1 MRHGGS
7 ILAKALEAQG
17 VDTVYCVP
25 GESYLAA
32 LDGLYDSN
40 RIKTIVCRQEGGAAM
55 MAEAHGKLTGRPGVC
70 FVTRGPG
77 ATNSSI
83 GVHIAHQDSTP
94 MVMFVGLPAREHF
107 DREAFQEF
115 DFLNMFRALAK
126 GAEIITDVKRIPEYV
141 SRAFHK
147 AMSGR
152 PGPIVIGLPEDM
164 LTDLADVEPAPMAM
178 PVLAA
183 PRAGDMD
190 EVQKLLAKSEK
201 PIVIV
206 GGAGWSALTR
216 TDLAD
221 AASKLNLPVGCAF
234 RFQDYFDNRH
244 PCYAGHIGIGPDPA
258 LAKAITESDLVIAI
272 GARLGE
278 ATTSGYTLLE
288 PPVPKQTLIHVHP
301 DPDELGK
308 VYRPALGIAAS
319 PQTFVAA
326 LAKLTPAGAESRAKW
341 VKKLN
346 DGYKKF
352 LEPETTPG
360 AVKLEQVARIL
371 DDVLPEN
378 AIVTNGA
385 GNCNGFFN
393 RYYVYKT
400 WRSQL
405 APSCGAMGYGLPA
418 AIAAKLHQPE
428 RSVVAIAGDGC
439 FMMNGQEL
447 ATACQYGANI
457 VVLVVNNGMYG
468 TIRMHQE
475 REYPG
480 RVMATSLVNPDF
492 AALARSYGAH
502 GETVEETGQFRS
514 ALIRSLDAGKP
525 ALIELK
531 TDPEALTAKMTLTQ
545 IRKAAEA
552 RLKK

>member
-7 ILAKALEAQG
+7 ILTAALEAQG
-17 VDTVYCVP
+17 VDTVFCVP
-25 GESYLAA
+25 GESYLAV

-40 RIKTIVCRQEGGAAM
+40 RIKTVVCRQEGGAAI
-55 MAEAHGKLTGRPGVC
+55 MADAHGRLTGRPGVC

-77 ATNSSI
+77 ATNASI
-83 GVHIAHQDSTP
+83 GVHIARQDSSP
-94 MVMFVGLPAREHF
+94 MVLFVGLPGRDVE

-115 DFLNMFRALAK
+115 DLNAVFRALAK
-126 GAEIITDVKRIPEYV
+126 GSEIISDVRRIPEYV

-152 PGPIVIGLPEDM
+152 PGPVVLGLPEDM
-164 LTDLADVEPAPMAM
+164 LTERADVEPAPMAV
-178 PVLAA
+178 PAQAA

-190 EVQKLLAKSEK
+190 ELAKLLARSEK
-201 PIVIV
+201 PIVIA
-206 GGAGWSALTR
+206 GGGGWSAVARSELEQ
-216 TDLAD
+216 
-221 AASKLNLPVGCAF
+221 AASRLNLPVGCAF

-244 PCYAGHIGIGPDPA
+244 ACYAGHIGIGVDPA
-258 LAKAITESDLVIAI
+258 LAKAIQASDLVIAL

-278 ATTSGYTLLE
+278 MTTSGYTLLE
-288 PPVPKQTLIHVHP
+288 PPVPKQALVHVHP
-301 DPDELGK
+301 DPDELGS
-308 VYRPALGIAAS
+308 VYRPTLGIAAS
-319 PQTFVAA
+319 PQAFAAA
-326 LAKLTPAGAESRAKW
+326 LARLTPTNAAKRAQW

-371 DDVLPEN
+371 DEALPEN
-378 AIVTNGA
+378 ALLANGA
-385 GNCNGFFN
+385 GNYNGWFN
-393 RYYVYKT
+393 RYFVYKT

-428 RSVVAIAGDGC
+428 RPVVALAGDGC

-447 ATACQYGANI
+447 ATACQYGANVI
-457 VVLVVNNGMYG
+457 VLVVNNGMYG

-475 REYPG
+475 RDYPG

-492 AALARSYGAH
+492 AALARSYGAD
-502 GETVEETGQFRS
+502 GQTVEETAQFRP
-514 ALIRSLDAGKP
+514 ALRRALEAGKP

-531 TDPEALTAKMTLTQ
+531 VDAEALSPKATLSQ
-545 IRKAAEA
+545 VRKAAEA

>member
-7 ILAKALEAQG
+7 ILTKALEAQG

-40 RIKTIVCRQEGGAAM
+40 RIRTVVCRQEGGTAM
-55 MAEAHGKLTGRPGVC
+55 MAEAYGKLTGRPGVC

-77 ATNSSI
+77 ATNASI
-83 GVHIAHQDSTP
+83 GVHIAFQDSSP
-94 MVMFVGLPAREHF
+94 MVMFVGLPAREYE
-107 DREAFQEF
+107 DREAFQDF
-115 DFLNMFRALAK
+115 DFLNMFRALGK
-126 GAEIITDVKRIPEYV
+126 GAEIITDVRRIPEAV

-152 PGPIVIGLPEDM
+152 PGPVVLGLPEDM
-164 LTDLADVEPAPMAM
+164 LTDLAEVEPAPMVTAAQ
-178 PVLAA
+178 AA
-183 PRAGDMD
+183 PRVGDMD
-190 EVQKLLAKSEK
+190 ELQRLIAKSEK
-201 PIVIV
+201 PIVIA
-206 GGAGWSALTR
+206 GGAGWSAGTR
-216 TDLAD
+216 GALEE
-221 AASKLNLPVGCAF
+221 AATKLNLPVGCAF

-244 PCYAGHIGIGPDPA
+244 ACYAGHIGIGIDPA
-258 LAKAITESDLVIAI
+258 LAKAVQEADLVLAI

-278 ATTSGYTLLE
+278 ATTGGYTLLE
-288 PPVPKQTLIHVHP
+288 PPVPKQRLVHVHP
-301 DPDELGK
+301 DPDELGR
-308 VYRPALGIAAS
+308 VYKPTLGIAAS
-319 PQTFVAA
+319 PEAFTIA
-326 LAKLTPAGAESRAKW
+326 LAKLSPSNADKRGMW

-393 RYYVYKT
+393 RYFVYKS

-428 RSVVAIAGDGC
+428 RPVVAIAGDGC

-502 GETVEETGQFRS
+502 GETVEETGQFRP
-514 ALIRSLDAGKP
+514 ALRRALEAGKP

-531 TDPEALTAKMTLTQ
+531 TEAEALTPKLTLSQ
-545 IRKAAEA
+545 VRKAAES